1 MLSKRLKLVASLV
14 TTKSVI
20 DIGCDHGYL
29 DIYLTKKG
37 ISCLATDI
45 SKSSLNKAIM
55 NFKKE
60 NLNIDTKLTDGLN
73 NIVVKADDTIIIS
86 GMGTNTIMKILSK
99 NISNDLIISSHNNI
113 EKLRRFIVSKGY
125 YISDELFIIE
135 NDIPYIIIKFKKG
148 YKKYNDYDYIIGPV
162 INDLSYFQFLIEKYS
177 KLLTKIPNKYIK
189 KRNYYQ
195 NLINYIKIK
204 INSLQ
209 N

>member
-1 MLSKRLKLVASLV
+1 MKLSKRLQTIADFIPE
-14 TTKSVI
+14 KSKVI
-20 DIGCDHGYL
+20 DVGADHGLL
-29 DIYLTKKG
+29 DIYLAKEKN
-37 ISCLATDI
+37 CHALATDI
-45 SKSSLNKAIM
+45 SAKCIDKIKSNIEKY
-55 NFKKE
+55 KV
-60 NLNIDTKLTDGLN
+60 NIDTKLTDGLN

-195 NLINYIKIK
+195 NLINYIK
-204 INSLQ
+204 
-209 N
+209 